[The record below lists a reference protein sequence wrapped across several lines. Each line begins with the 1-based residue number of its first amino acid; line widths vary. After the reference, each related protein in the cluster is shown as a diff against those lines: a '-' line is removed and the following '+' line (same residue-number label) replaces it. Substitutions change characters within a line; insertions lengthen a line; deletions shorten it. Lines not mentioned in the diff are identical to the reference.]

1 MEAKEVIVL
10 EMKEVDEVSSDPN
23 LRGTDLLIR
32 VVITLQKNASDLW
45 NGTLVKKITGAI
57 LVVLY
62 FVYFG
67 FAISN
72 G

>member
-10 EMKEVDEVSSDPN
+10 EMKEVDEASSDPK

-45 NGTLVKKITGAI
+45 KQNGTLVKKSP
-57 LVVLY
+57 VLY
-62 FVYFG
+62 
-67 FAISN
+67 
-72 G
+72 